1 MIFSTDTFKS
11 NFLFPHPFDQYN
23 INKSL
28 LIFLFNIMIKK
39 SAYTMETQVLPT
51 VDKKK
56 GAENYVR
63 ERLRK
68 ISIEKE

>member
-1 MIFSTDTFKS
+1 
-11 NFLFPHPFDQYN
+11 
-23 INKSL
+23 
-28 LIFLFNIMIKK
+28 MIKK